1 MSQII
6 NGKATIH
13 DIARMVSVSASTVSR
28 ALRNDT
34 RISSMVRESVWKAA
48 SELNYRPNHIAA
60 ALRNGKSNILGVIV
74 PTADRTFFSSVV
86 RGIEEI
92 ANAAG
97 LHIMICQ
104 TYDNY
109 KKEIATIDA
118 LLNARVD
125 GIIASHAKESVN
137 FDHFLRVRKRGIP
150 LVFFDR
156 AQDDIGV
163 SHVVIDD
170 YYGAYK
176 ATEHLIQQGCL
187 KIAHFTGPFSISIYK
202 DRYRGYCDA
211 LIKHGQNPDQKY
223 VIESD
228 LQLDDGRDGMAKLL
242 ALNNPPD
249 AVFSSSAISI
259 MGALQVCK
267 EQSISVPEEMALAGF
282 SDEPYLSFSEPGI
295 TTIDQQS
302 KTIGNTAARL
312 VLQQASPDNVKKI
325 VLRPSLVIRGSSLRS
340 SGISPALI

>member
-1 MSQII
+1 
-6 NGKATIH
+6 
-13 DIARMVSVSASTVSR
+13 
-28 ALRNDT
+28 
-34 RISSMVRESVWKAA
+34 MVRETVWKAA

-60 ALRNGKSNILGVIV
+60 ALRNGRSNILGVIV

-92 ANAAG
+92 ANASG
-97 LHIMICQ
+97 LHILICQ

-137 FDHFLRVRKRGIP
+137 FDHFLKVRKRGIP

-170 YYGAYK
+170 YHGAYK
-176 ATEHLIQQGCL
+176 ATEHLIQEGCRR
-187 KIAHFTGPFSISIYK
+187 IAHFTGPFTISIYK

-211 LIKHGQNPDQKY
+211 LVKHGLIPNPQY
-223 VIESD
+223 IIESN
-228 LQLDDGRDGMAKLL
+228 LQLDDGRSGMAQLI
-242 ALNNPPD
+242 ALDRPPD

-267 EQSISVPEEMALAGF
+267 EQSISVPAEMALAGF
-282 SDEPYLSFSEPGI
+282 SDEPYLSFCEPGI

-302 KTIGNTAARL
+302 KTIGNTAAKL
-312 VLQQASPDNVKKI
+312 ILQQTSLDEVKKI
-325 VLRPSLVIRGSSLRS
+325 VLRPSLVIRRSSLRS
-340 SGISPALI
+340 SASCPPTTI